1 MIRGAERTTG
11 ELGAAE
17 ENDSEATG
25 AVAGANEAGLVG
37 AELVGTELLLLLTTT
52 APGMPG
58 AVAIR
63 RTGQVMLCLV
73 IRRLSEWRVI
83 PRRAAAP
90 MMEPPSL
97 RASTQSDRSTAWRLN
112 VSMVRRMP
120 RTLRAVLYLVQITS
134 RLWGIL
140 DRR

>member
-1 MIRGAERTTG
+1 MIRGAARTTG

-17 ENDSEATG
+17 ENDGEATG
-25 AVAGANEAGLVG
+25 VVAGANGAGLVG
-37 AELVGTELLLLLTTT
+37 AELLLLTTT

-73 IRRLSEWRVI
+73 IRRFSEWRVI

-90 MMEPPSL
+90 TMEPPSL

-120 RTLRAVLYLVQITS
+120 RTLGAVLYLVQITS
-134 RLWGIL
+134 RLWGTL

>member
-17 ENDSEATG
+17 ENDGEATG
-25 AVAGANEAGLVG
+25 VVAGANGAGLVG
-37 AELVGTELLLLLTTT
+37 AELLLLLLTRT
-52 APGMPG
+52 APGTPG

-63 RTGQVMLCLV
+63 RTGHVMLCLV

-90 MMEPPSL
+90 TMEPPSL

-120 RTLRAVLYLVQITS
+120 RTLSAVLYLVQITS